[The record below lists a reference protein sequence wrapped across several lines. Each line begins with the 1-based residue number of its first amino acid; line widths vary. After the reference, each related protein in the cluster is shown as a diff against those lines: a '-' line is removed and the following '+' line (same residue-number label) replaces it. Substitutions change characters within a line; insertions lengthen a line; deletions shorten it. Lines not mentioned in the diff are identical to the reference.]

1 MPSTDTA
8 LGTVAEPSTLAAV
21 SALIRRDLTLAYRHR
36 SELLNPLMFFVIVV
50 SLFPLGISPEAKT
63 LQMVAPGVIWV
74 ATLLANLLSLDLL
87 FRTDFEDGTLER
99 FLLSPH
105 PLALLVLAKTAAHW
119 IVVALPM
126 IVFAPVLGQ
135 LLFLQP
141 DAYWALLATLALGTP
156 VLSLIGGIG
165 MGLTV
170 GLRRGGVL
178 LSLLILPLYVPVLIF
193 GATAVDAAGAGLD
206 VSGHL
211 SFLGAMLL
219 LAISLAPL
227 ATSAALRVS
236 LS

>member
-1 MPSTDTA
+1 LRSTETA
-8 LGTVAEPSTLAAV
+8 TRVVTEVSTWGALAALV
-21 SALIRRDLTLAYRHR
+21 RRDLTLAYRHR
-36 SELLNPLMFFVIVV
+36 SELLNPLLFFVIVV
-50 SLFPLGISPEAKT
+50 SLFPLGISPESKT
-63 LQMVAPGVIWV
+63 LQLVAPGVIWV
-74 ATLLANLLSLDLL
+74 AALLANLLSLDLL

-105 PLALLVLAKTAAHW
+105 PLPLLVLAKTLAHW

-135 LLFLQP
+135 LLFLRP
-141 DAYWALLATLALGTP
+141 GAYGTLLATLALGTP

-193 GATAVDAAGAGLD
+193 GATAVDAAGSGLN

-211 SFLGAMLL
+211 SFLGALL
-219 LAISLAPL
+219 LFAMTLAPF
-227 ATSAALRVS
+227 ATGAALRVS

>member
-1 MPSTDTA
+1 
-8 LGTVAEPSTLAAV
+8 
-21 SALIRRDLTLAYRHR
+21 LAYRHR
-36 SELLNPLMFFVIVV
+36 SELLNPLLFFVIVV
-50 SLFPLGISPEAKT
+50 SLFPLGISPESKT
-63 LQMVAPGVIWV
+63 LQLVAPGVIWV
-74 ATLLANLLSLDLL
+74 AALLANLLSLDLL

-105 PLALLVLAKTAAHW
+105 PLPLLVLAKTLAHW

-135 LLFLQP
+135 LLFLRP
-141 DAYWALLATLALGTP
+141 GAYGTLLATLALGTP

-193 GATAVDAAGAGLD
+193 GATAVDAAGSGLN

-211 SFLGAMLL
+211 SFLGALL
-219 LAISLAPL
+219 LFAMTLAPF
-227 ATSAALRVS
+227 ATGAALRVS